1 MKRYAIGDL
10 ICTNQHEILEEF
22 EPKITERANNGY
34 RRIDRVVRLRCG
46 LCGNKKWIANLYSLT
61 TQDRKSCGC
70 LRTRNRNGQYG
81 SKKV

>member
-1 MKRYAIGDL
+1 MKKYAIGDL

-46 LCGNKKWIANLYSLT
+46 LCGNKKWIANLYSVT

-70 LRTRNRNGQYG
+70 LRGRDKGGRFA
-81 SKKV
+81 SKEM